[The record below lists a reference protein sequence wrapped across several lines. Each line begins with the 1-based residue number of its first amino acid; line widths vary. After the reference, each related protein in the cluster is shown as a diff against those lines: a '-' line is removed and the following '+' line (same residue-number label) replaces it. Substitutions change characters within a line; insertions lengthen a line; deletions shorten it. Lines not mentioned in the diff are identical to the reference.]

1 MTCPAPRFLPRRR
14 SASASRGMTLAEVM
28 VALAVLT
35 LALGGILATLL
46 QSRRLTERS
55 VTQNS
60 ALTIVQGY
68 IEQMKNME
76 LVQVTGGQ
84 DTKGNPVL
92 NPASHNIPT
101 LLDDTTADGLMT
113 STGTPPALNTIV
125 PGVTPE
131 GIVDNLRGFD
141 TSKDYTATSTTS
153 TDTSKDATT
162 QQVAWN
168 SIWTK
173 ARTYP
178 ATRVGLTDLKLNLW
192 VWVSDLSNTSS
203 AQAQRVFG
211 ITIIYTWQYR
221 DGARTQYAIGS
232 VRTIRSVVPTF

>member
-1 MTCPAPRFLPRRR
+1 
-14 SASASRGMTLAEVM
+14 MTLAEVM

-84 DTKGNPVL
+84 DLKGNPVL
-92 NPASHNIPT
+92 VPASHAIPT
-101 LLDDTTADGLMT
+101 LLDSTTPDGLLT
-113 STGTPPALNTIV
+113 SAGTPPALNTIT
-125 PGVTPE
+125 PGITPE
-131 GIVDNLRGFD
+131 GIVDNLRALD
-141 TSKDYTATSTTS
+141 TAKDYSATSSTS
-153 TDTSKDATT
+153 TDTSGTGTT
-162 QQVAWN
+162 QSTTWSA
-168 SIWTK
+168 IWPK
-173 ARTYP
+173 ARTFP
-178 ATRVGLTDLKLNLW
+178 SARVGLTDLKLNLW
-192 VWVSDLSNTSS
+192 VWVSDLSNTST